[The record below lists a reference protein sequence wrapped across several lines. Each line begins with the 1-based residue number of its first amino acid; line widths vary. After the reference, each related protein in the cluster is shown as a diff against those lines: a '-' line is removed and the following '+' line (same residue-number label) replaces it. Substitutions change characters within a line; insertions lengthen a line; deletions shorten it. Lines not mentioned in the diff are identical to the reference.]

1 MIVYALV
8 RVKPGSDRTV
18 LQEIRELLNVKNSVT
33 VYGEYDLVLEV
44 EIEDIDRLDAFIF
57 DTLRMI
63 PGVESTTT
71 LITTQIP
78 E

>member
-1 MIVYALV
+1 MVLRKIRKLSNV
-8 RVKPGSDRTV
+8 RK
-18 LQEIRELLNVKNSVT
+18 SVT

-44 EIEDIDRLDAFIF
+44 EIENIDKLDAFIF

-71 LITTQIP
+71 LITTRIP
-78 E
+78 S